1 MALTT
6 ITLYENCR
14 LTNKYDEV
22 FLSGGDRDTYL
33 ATLTKK
39 DIYVGEDIYVSN
51 NVSLSIDNE
60 ISGVVKMIAHGDK
73 YNYMSITVAGE
84 TTRFFFV
91 DSITLVDSTC
101 VIEYREDIWHS
112 YALTNNVISFNMK
125 NSIIAQANGL
135 NASSEYDA
143 TDIANLPK
151 KLPIEYQG
159 HNAPTF
165 KIDNNNYKLISN
177 CYVLVI
183 ASMYTLE
190 SGGKVNKRYT
200 SNYLLQWEPGESI
213 PVGHTADV
221 GIQNK
226 YLWPIDNTTVDII
239 GQLKVASSDT
249 QITNNIR
256 SEAGWHYEIVDIKL
270 IPSNIGGSIFER
282 YTVAETV
289 TEPKTDY
296 GMHNDFTVEAVKK
309 YIATDGQYYW
319 FKTNINFMNL
329 MRNDWNIYTTGT
341 PAETRYQYNGL
352 FPNER
357 LRTTKTIKADFKV
370 QQIGNMSRT
379 IPFEPDG
386 LDHEITY
393 YFCAN
398 AFTNS
403 LEVAIDNTIID
414 ISDDFVLPIPVD
426 VQTADVTQQQR
437 TARNLANVK
446 GQLSIFGTYFNMV
459 MGNQIN
465 TINGAMSMMSAS
477 SNDNYTGAIAK
488 GGTTTMS
495 NIANTINAISSAS
508 GTRAQLEAL
517 NAKQYTTNKI
527 INSDDVCLY
536 NVLLGGLREIQLNP
550 SNEALVN
557 KMIATYGYLYSI
569 LINDVSIFY
578 TGYTKYIRFS
588 VANVYGKFSQDI
600 GRKLESILENGVILL
615 Q

>member
-1 MALTT
+1 MANVT
-6 ITLYENCR
+6 ITLYSKCR
-14 LTNKYDEV
+14 LNTKYDEV
-22 FLSGGDRDTYL
+22 YLGTYYLDTYL
-33 ATLTKK
+33 SGLQKLQIYSGEDVYFTNNGSISFESTGATLLGHQ
-39 DIYVGEDIYVSN
+39 DV
-51 NVSLSIDNE
+51 
-60 ISGVVKMIAHGDK
+60 
-73 YNYMSITVAGE
+73 YNYMTFVQNGE
-84 TTRFFFV
+84 VRYAFV
-91 DSITLVDSTC
+91 NNITLVDGLC
-101 VIEYREDIWHS
+101 VINYTEDIWS
-112 YALTNNVISFNMK
+112 NYGVLLTKLNFKMK
-125 NSIIAQANGL
+125 NSLLAQADTL
-135 NASSEYDA
+135 TTSTEYDA
-143 TDIANLPK
+143 TDIANFPK

-165 KIDNNNYKLISN
+165 KIDNDEYKLISN

-190 SGGKVNKRYT
+190 QSGQKVNKRYT
-200 SNYLLQWEPGESI
+200 SNYLLQWEPTESI
-213 PVGHTADV
+213 PIGHTADI

-256 SEAGWHYEIVDIKL
+256 GEAGWYYEIVDIKL
-270 IPSNIGGSIFER
+270 IPANIGGSIFER

-341 PAETRYQYNGL
+341 PSETRYQYNGL

-446 GQLSIFGTYFNMV
+446 GQLSIFGTYFNLA
-459 MGNQIN
+459 MGNQMN

-477 SNDNYTGAIAK
+477 ANDNYMGAISK
-488 GGTTTMS
+488 GGTTMMS
-495 NIANTINAISSAS
+495 NFANAINAITSAS

-527 INSDDVCLY
+527 MNSDDVCLY

-557 KMIATYGYLYSI
+557 KMISTYGYLYSV
-569 LINDVSIFY
+569 LINDTSIFDTTSTNY
-578 TGYTKYIRFS
+578 VRFN
-588 VANVYGKFSQDI
+588 VANVYGGFSQDI
-600 GRKLESILENGVILL
+600 ERQIEQILENGVILL
-615 Q
+615 HS